1 VITVGNGQLAMASK
15 DATASS
21 PFLHQVFSPQ
31 LDPEK
36 NWYALNSDL
45 CCSKP
50 SVFCSTVSAKVFPEE
65 YKQVALGNLRGNDG
79 TLASFRWFCSHRSS
93 EKVHVAS
100 AFGVLLGILRLKS
113 WSNCHFMKSDYFKAV
128 VSSINSRGLHC
139 NSLVDERG
147 KLAQMQSQ
155 EGVLDSEPRKH
166 EDIDIPTPPSTPRLS
181 EGRSPPNGKSPP
193 NSESPPIVQS
203 PNDLAKPARKKKRS
217 IEQLKVDHDLS
228 PPSKR
233 RKVREAATAVMKSIS
248 QVCEE
253 SGDTLGAVLG
263 ECCLMTGKDGSD
275 AQETVRAVF
284 DVMVKE
290 KGVQKSFRKLLSEEV
305 WEKRVE
311 CMRVPDWIYLL
322 FKLKSRLSDS
332 GWQELTNLTQLGRT
346 GVSNVEQSFFMM

>member
-1 VITVGNGQLAMASK
+1 MAST

-21 PFLHQVFSPQ
+21 LLLHQVFSSQ

-36 NWYALNSDL
+36 NWYALNSNL
-45 CCSKP
+45 CSSKP
-50 SVFCSTVSAKVFPEE
+50 SVFCSTVSAQTFPEE
-65 YKQVALGNLRGNDG
+65 YKQVVLENLRGKDG
-79 TLASFRWFCSHRSS
+79 TAASFRWFCSHRSS
-93 EKVHVAS
+93 EKVYVAS
-100 AFGVLLGILRLKS
+100 AFGLLLGILRLKS
-113 WSNCHFMKSDYFKAV
+113 WTSCHFMNSDYFKAV

-139 NSLVDERG
+139 NSLEDESG

-155 EGVLDSEPRKH
+155 EGVFIDSEPRKH
-166 EDIDIPTPPSTPRLS
+166 EGIDIPTPPSTPRLP
-181 EGRSPPNGKSPP
+181 EGRSPPNRESPP
-193 NSESPPIVQS
+193 NCESPPIVQS
-203 PNDLAKPARKKKRS
+203 PDALAKPAPKKKRS

-233 RKVREAATAVMKSIS
+233 RKVREAATAIMKSIS

-284 DVMVKE
+284 DVMAKE

-305 WEKRVE
+305 WDKRVE

-332 GWQELTNLTQLGRT
+332 SWQDLTNLTKLGRT
-346 GVSNVEQSFFMM
+346 GVSS

>member
-1 VITVGNGQLAMASK
+1 MVY
-15 DATASS
+15 TA
-21 PFLHQVFSPQ
+21 
-31 LDPEK
+31 
-36 NWYALNSDL
+36 
-45 CCSKP
+45 
-50 SVFCSTVSAKVFPEE
+50 
-65 YKQVALGNLRGNDG
+65 
-79 TLASFRWFCSHRSS
+79 
-93 EKVHVAS
+93 
-100 AFGVLLGILRLKS
+100 I
-113 WSNCHFMKSDYFKAV
+113 HF
-128 VSSINSRGLHC
+128 
-139 NSLVDERG
+139 VDKRG

-181 EGRSPPNGKSPP
+181 EGRSPPNGQSLP

-203 PNDLAKPARKKKRS
+203 PDDLAKPARKKKRS

-248 QVCEE
+248 QVCKE
-253 SGDTLGAVLG
+253 SGDMLGAVLG
-263 ECCLMTGKDGSD
+263 ECCLMTGKNGSD

-290 KGVQKSFRKLLSEEV
+290 KGVQKSFRKLLPEEV
-305 WEKRVE
+305 WEERVE

-346 GVSNVEQSFFMM
+346 GVSKVEQSFFMMKAYENSRNIVVNTFAHFPY